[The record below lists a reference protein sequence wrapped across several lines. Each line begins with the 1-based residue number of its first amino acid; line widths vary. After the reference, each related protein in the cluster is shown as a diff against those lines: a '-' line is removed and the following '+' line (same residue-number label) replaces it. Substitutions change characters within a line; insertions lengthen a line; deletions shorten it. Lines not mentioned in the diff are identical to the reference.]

1 MKLKCP
7 CCGTVMS
14 LDALLASEGA
24 REAVMAALEIPA
36 PVGGLVI
43 KYLALFRPEK
53 RELTFDR
60 VATLLQELLPMIK
73 AAEINRNGRTW
84 PAPQAYWK
92 AALEEI
98 VIKRGSLQLPL
109 KSHGYLLEIICG
121 MAGKAEAV
129 QEKKTEEQRQQRDQH
144 EEKKPEAKPE
154 VPWEERKVNAQ
165 DHIKALANSLKPGA
179 RK

>member
-1 MKLKCP
+1 
-7 CCGTVMS
+7 
-14 LDALLASEGA
+14 
-24 REAVMAALEIPA
+24 MAALEIPA

-73 AAEINRNGRTW
+73 SAEISRNGRTW

-129 QEKKTEEQRQQRDQH
+129 QEKKTEERRQQRDQH
-144 EEKKPEAKPE
+144 EEKKPEALAE
-154 VPWEERKVNAQ
+154 VPWEERKQNAQ
-165 DHIKALANSLKPGA
+165 DHIKALAKTLTRRSPI
-179 RK
+179 